1 MGRRGNKDLLRLASL
16 DFWGYSVGA
25 SGRSFL
31 PGAFPQSQSLDRD
44 TGGTLLEEIMFKQMK
59 VTGLVMD
66 PHSNTPILV
75 LKDIADDTTLPI
87 WIGLLEAT
95 AIATEL
101 EKIQFPR
108 PMTHDLIRTLFD
120 RLEVKV
126 ERIEVCDL
134 KNNTYYA
141 LIHIRNGEQVSS
153 IDSRPSDA
161 IAIALRTNAPI
172 FVKEEVI
179 SKYLKSDDLK
189 LPFDERNK
197 EQWADMLDKLDPS
210 DFSKYKM

>member
-1 MGRRGNKDLLRLASL
+1 
-16 DFWGYSVGA
+16 
-25 SGRSFL
+25 
-31 PGAFPQSQSLDRD
+31 
-44 TGGTLLEEIMFKQMK
+44 MFRQMK

-75 LKDIADDTTLPI
+75 LKDIKDETTLPI

-101 EKIQFPR
+101 ENIQFPR

-120 RLEVKV
+120 QLSVTV
-126 ERIEVCDL
+126 EKIEVCDL

-141 LIHIRNGEQVSS
+141 LIYIRSGDNVSR

-161 IAIALRTNAPI
+161 IAIALRTKAPI
-172 FVKEEVI
+172 YVKDEVI
-179 SKYLKSDDLK
+179 TKYLKSDEAK
-189 LPFDERNK
+189 PAFDEKNK
-197 EQWADMLDKLDPS
+197 EQWAEMLDKLDPS

>member
-1 MGRRGNKDLLRLASL
+1 
-16 DFWGYSVGA
+16 
-25 SGRSFL
+25 
-31 PGAFPQSQSLDRD
+31 
-44 TGGTLLEEIMFKQMK
+44 MFIQMK

-66 PHSNTPILV
+66 PQSNMPIVV
-75 LKDIADDTTLPI
+75 LKDINNETTLPI

-101 EKIQFPR
+101 EQIQFPR
-108 PMTHDLIRTLFD
+108 PMTHDLIRSLFD
-120 RLEVKV
+120 HLSVKV
-126 ERIEVCDL
+126 EKIEVCDL

-141 LIHIRNGEQVSS
+141 LIYIRSGDRIST

-172 FVKEEVI
+172 YVNDEVI
-179 SKYLKSDDLK
+179 TKYLKSEEAK
-189 LPFDERNK
+189 PAFDEKNK
-197 EQWADMLDKLDPS
+197 EQWAEMLDKLDPS

>member
-1 MGRRGNKDLLRLASL
+1 
-16 DFWGYSVGA
+16 
-25 SGRSFL
+25 
-31 PGAFPQSQSLDRD
+31 
-44 TGGTLLEEIMFKQMK
+44 MFRQMK

-75 LKDIADDTTLPI
+75 LKDIADETTLPI

-101 EKIQFPR
+101 ENISFPR
-108 PMTHDLIRTLFD
+108 PMTHDLIRNLFD
-120 RLEVKV
+120 HLQIKV

-141 LIHIRNGEQVSS
+141 LIHIRDGEKTSTV
-153 IDSRPSDA
+153 DSRPSDA
-161 IAIALRTNAPI
+161 IAIALRTKAPI
-172 FVKEEVI
+172 FVNDEVI
-179 SKYLKSDDLK
+179 AKYLSSDEAK
-189 LPFDERNK
+189 LSFDEKNK
-197 EQWADMLDKLDPS
+197 EQWAEMLEKLDPS

>member
-1 MGRRGNKDLLRLASL
+1 
-16 DFWGYSVGA
+16 
-25 SGRSFL
+25 
-31 PGAFPQSQSLDRD
+31 
-44 TGGTLLEEIMFKQMK
+44 MFKQMK

-75 LKDIADDTTLPI
+75 LKDVQDETTLPI

-101 EKIQFPR
+101 ENIQFPR
-108 PMTHDLIRTLFD
+108 PMTHDLIRSFFD
-120 RLEVKV
+120 HLNVKV

-141 LIHIRNGEQVSS
+141 QIHIRSGDRLSS

-172 FVKEEVI
+172 YVKDEVI
-179 SKYLKSDDLK
+179 AKYLKSDEEK
-189 LPFDERNK
+189 PSFDDKNK
-197 EQWADMLDKLDPS
+197 ERWAEMLEKLDPS
-210 DFSKYKM
+210 EFSKYKM

>member
-1 MGRRGNKDLLRLASL
+1 
-16 DFWGYSVGA
+16 
-25 SGRSFL
+25 
-31 PGAFPQSQSLDRD
+31 
-44 TGGTLLEEIMFKQMK
+44 MFKQMK

-75 LKDIADDTTLPI
+75 LKGLKDETTLPI

-101 EKIQFPR
+101 ESIQFPR
-108 PMTHDLIRTLFD
+108 PMTHDLIRSLFD
-120 RLEVKV
+120 HLEVKV
-126 ERIEVCDL
+126 EKIEVCDL

-141 LIHIRNGEQVSS
+141 LIYIRDGERLST

-161 IAIALRTNAPI
+161 IAIALRMNAPI
-172 FVKEEVI
+172 FVKDEVI
-179 SKYLKSDDLK
+179 TKYLKSEDAK
-189 LPFDERNK
+189 PAFDENNK
-197 EQWADMLDKLDPS
+197 ENWGDMLDKLDPS